1 MRANQPMP
9 DVKSRG
15 HARRAPLCYLRQ
27 TARDEVDQTCINTE
41 SSALIAVYSVVSCA
55 AAFLVVYGGW
65 GM

>member
-9 DVKSRG
+9 EVKSRG
-15 HARRAPLCYLRQ
+15 HARRAPLCYSRQ
-27 TARDEVDQTCINTE
+27 TPRDKVDQTRIDTE